1 MTLIYNSTLDEPDG
15 NHHQQWRLMDPK
27 TCNNSVCELRFAG
40 GISPQDPGGWYIHR
54 PSQKS

>member
-1 MTLIYNSTLDEPDG
+1 MTLIYNSSLDEPDG
-15 NHHQQWRLMDPK
+15 TQHQQWRLMNPK

-54 PSQKS
+54 PSPK